1 MAGVSVSLGAGVVGA
16 RASARVERRAS
27 TVRGATASVNGGS
40 RATAVGGSVGRS
52 AFLHGA
58 GAGGPAGLGSAA
70 LPRRR
75 ASRARTP
82 VAPNALFSEFMQN
95 LSGPALLDGWGLPNA
110 VEAFKALPAITTETI
125 ADLAVGAVAIFGAGV
140 FINDTDSTPEV
151 ATQTGGGGGQG
162 GGGRFGG
169 GGGDDY
175 NDKWYFEDPESDA
188 NNFFIRGGVQGIWWI
203 IACSA
208 ASAYC
213 VLIGKAPHLGAFWGL
228 AAVGI
233 GWGLFVSI
241 ALGLTAVVV
250 VVLAVDY
257 FLQWSHGDLHAA
269 LKAGQ
274 ERLTGGLIQR
284 EFDIQPAA
292 ADKKNVVSDP
302 NKNLPEGV
310 KILGTDAQMVQVDL
324 KPGEEMS
331 ADPGAMCYMSANV
344 RSITSMQGGVLAG
357 ISRVLAGEPFF
368 LNSFKNIANDGR
380 EGYIAL
386 AGRREGDKIIVLDL
400 ERFGG
405 EILCARDSYLCS
417 KGQVSI
423 DAATTFTRGQMG
435 LRLFLSN
442 QNTIFMQK
450 LSGTGLACISGNGTV
465 IRQDLE
471 EGQEMVVDARAV
483 CAFSKT
489 IGYQLRL
496 MSSPLAALFGGEGL
510 FFARLSGPGT
520 FYLQSLPAARQDG
533 GLRDEGEVAV

>member
-1 MAGVSVSLGAGVVGA
+1 
-16 RASARVERRAS
+16 
-27 TVRGATASVNGGS
+27 
-40 RATAVGGSVGRS
+40 
-52 AFLHGA
+52 
-58 GAGGPAGLGSAA
+58 
-70 LPRRR
+70 
-75 ASRARTP
+75 
-82 VAPNALFSEFMQN
+82 
-95 LSGPALLDGWGLPNA
+95 LPNA

-331 ADPGAMCYMSANV
+331 AEPGAMCYMSANV

>member
-1 MAGVSVSLGAGVVGA
+1 MAGVSVSIGAGVVGA
-16 RASARVERRAS
+16 RASARVERRALAS
-27 TVRGATASVNGGS
+27 RRVTASVNGAS
-40 RATAVGGSVGRS
+40 RATTAVGPAGRS
-52 AFLHGA
+52 AFLRGV
-58 GAGGPAGLGSAA
+58 GGPAGLGSAA

-75 ASRARTP
+75 ASRAAP

-95 LSGPALLDGWGLPNA
+95 LAGPALLDGWGLPNV
-110 VEAFKALPAITTETI
+110 VEAVKALPAITTETI
-125 ADLAVGAVAIFGAGV
+125 ADIAVGAVAVFGAGV
-140 FINDTDSTPEV
+140 FINDTDSSGNLE
-151 ATQTGGGGGQG
+151 TQTGGGGGQG

-169 GGGDDY
+169 GGGGDDF
-175 NDKWYFEDPESDA
+175 NDKWYFEDPDSEA

-203 IACSA
+203 LLCA
-208 ASAYC
+208 AFSAYC

-233 GWGLFVSI
+233 GWGLFVSVAVGFTAI
-241 ALGLTAVVV
+241 VAVVV
-250 VVLAVDY
+250 AVDY

-274 ERLTGGLIQR
+274 EKLTGGLIQR

-292 ADKKNVVSDP
+292 ADKKNVTSDP
-302 NKNLPEGV
+302 NKNLPAGV
-310 KILGTDAQMVQVDL
+310 RILGTDAQMVQVDL
-324 KPGEEMS
+324 KAGEEMS
-331 ADPGAMCYMSANV
+331 AEPGAMCYMSSNV
-344 RSITSMQGGVLAG
+344 RSITSLQGGLFAG

-380 EGYIAL
+380 DGYIAL

-400 ERFGG
+400 DAFGG

-417 KGQVSI
+417 KGDVSI
-423 DAATTFTRGQMG
+423 DAASTLTRGQMG
-435 LRLFLSN
+435 IRLFLSN

-450 LSGTGLACISGNGTV
+450 LSGSGLACISGNGTV
-465 IRQDLE
+465 IRQDLL

-496 MSSPLAALFGGEGL
+496 MSSPLAAIFGGEGL